1 MRNVEN
7 EIIADRD
14 KYFQEKSK
22 KFEQFL
28 NGRSIKEAVLELENK
43 YMKETENQDE
53 LRISNNLETEKELKE
68 KIKSLPTD
76 KVPVIIAGGSF
87 NTKGR
92 ETVPSQEGL
101 KVLREFIKNIDDNS
115 VYFVIGHKMQGYEKA
130 IIDISKELN
139 KKVEVDAIVPRVVT
153 QKVKDRL
160 LDENVNGI
168 CISPETEELGIYKS
182 FNYEIFERRK
192 AIVIAFDG
200 NSPVLNLVQEAKNGK
215 GKSKI
220 YVNQE
225 NQLLR
230 EKADTLEG
238 YVVPFEMQDNI
249 VNKIFED
256 NPEILSNNKSSIY
269 KKIM

>member
-1 MRNVEN
+1 MKKNFGKQTFMYPMPVL
-7 EIIADRD
+7 IIAT
-14 KYFQEKSK
+14 Y
-22 KFEQFL
+22 
-28 NGRSIKEAVLELENK
+28 
-43 YMKETENQDE
+43 
-53 LRISNNLETEKELKE
+53 
-68 KIKSLPTD
+68 
-76 KVPVIIAGGSF
+76 
-87 NTKGR
+87 
-92 ETVPSQEGL
+92 
-101 KVLREFIKNIDDNS
+101 
-115 VYFVIGHKMQGYEKA
+115 
-130 IIDISKELN
+130 
-139 KKVEVDAIVPRVVT
+139 
-153 QKVKDRL
+153 
-160 LDENVNGI
+160 DENGNADAMNAAWGGIHDTNQIGI

-256 NPEILSNNKSSIY
+256 NPEILSNDESSMY